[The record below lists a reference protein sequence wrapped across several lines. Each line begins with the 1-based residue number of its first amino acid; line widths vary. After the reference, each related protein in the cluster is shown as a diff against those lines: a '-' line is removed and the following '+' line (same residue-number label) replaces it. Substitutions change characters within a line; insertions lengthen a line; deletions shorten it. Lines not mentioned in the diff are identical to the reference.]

1 VPADASSSIPS
12 ACTQLAHADPPQPGE
27 GLHLLGYLAAV
38 ADPRAR
44 SGRRRPLVAV
54 LALAAAA
61 VCTGARLIAA
71 IAEWGQC

>member
-1 VPADASSSIPS
+1 
-12 ACTQLAHADPPQPGE
+12 
-27 GLHLLGYLAAV
+27 LLGYLAAV

-44 SGRRRPLVAV
+44 SGHPLVAV

-71 IAEWGQC
+71 IAEWEVVPVPVELEVAVPA

>member
-1 VPADASSSIPS
+1 VPADASSLIPS
-12 ACTQLAHADPPQPGE
+12 AGTQLAHADPPQPGE

-44 SGRRRPLVAV
+44 SGRRHPLVAV

-61 VCTGARLIAA
+61 VLAGARSIAA

>member
-1 VPADASSSIPS
+1 MSADASSSIPS

-44 SGRRRPLVAV
+44 SRRHPLVAV

>member
-1 VPADASSSIPS
+1 
-12 ACTQLAHADPPQPGE
+12 
-27 GLHLLGYLAAV
+27 LLGYLAAV

-44 SGRRRPLVAV
+44 SGRRHPLVAV

-71 IAEWGQC
+71 IADWGQC